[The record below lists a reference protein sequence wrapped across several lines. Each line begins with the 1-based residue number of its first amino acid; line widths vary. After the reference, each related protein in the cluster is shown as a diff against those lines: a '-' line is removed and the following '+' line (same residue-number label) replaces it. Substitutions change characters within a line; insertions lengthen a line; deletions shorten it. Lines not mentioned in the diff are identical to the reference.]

1 MLSAWFASNLLM
13 LHAKKTQAMILGNRF
28 QEPVVHIGDFVIF
41 LKEIIFP
48 SNSHDSRH
56 NLQKSQG
63 LKKKPV
69 FNANDR
75 FLPFGLNEIF
85 VQMLEAGVIQGNEIL
100 V

>member
-1 MLSAWFASNLLM
+1 M